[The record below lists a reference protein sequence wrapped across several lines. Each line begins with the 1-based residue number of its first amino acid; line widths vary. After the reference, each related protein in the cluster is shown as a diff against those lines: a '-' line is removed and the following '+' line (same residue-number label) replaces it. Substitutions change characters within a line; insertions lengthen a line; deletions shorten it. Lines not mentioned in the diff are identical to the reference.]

1 MKLTKSYGV
10 LKFKQSDQIK
20 KYINFNTEE
29 RINAANNFEKDFFK
43 IDDQFCLQKKWK
55 IYEKESM

>member
-29 RINAANNFEKDFFK
+29 RINAANGFEKDFF
-43 IDDQFCLQKKWK
+43 
-55 IYEKESM
+55 